1 MRKLDFKAKVVA
13 VLKIFDVP
21 SMITSPDHYN
31 ITDLLINRV
40 NKDPQLPLMSKQ
52 TSPGVW
58 EDITAGDYLTEVK
71 ALAKGFIAAG
81 IEPGQRVGI
90 MSHTRYEW
98 ALCDFALWFA
108 GACSVP
114 IYESSAPSQMEWNLS
129 DSGSVA
135 VILEDQEM
143 AKSFKFIEGSLPA
156 VKNVWIIEGSDLSD
170 LVDLGT
176 KVSNEVLEARRV
188 SSNLD
193 SLATIIY
200 TSGTTGRPKGCELL
214 HRGFVD
220 LCENAQAVLPE
231 VVCPGGSTV
240 LFLPMAHVFA
250 RFVSVLCVS
259 SGVQVGHQPDAKNVA
274 PAMQSFHPT
283 FLLAVPRVF
292 EKVYNSAEQRAES
305 GGKGKIFRKAADT
318 AVAWSEALN
327 TAKGPSALLNVK
339 HKLFDVLVYK
349 KLRAAMG
356 GRVKYAIS
364 GGGPLGARLGHFYR
378 AIGLIVLEGY
388 GLTETTAPVTIGRP
402 GNLKIGKVGYALP
415 GCAVQI
421 ADDGEIWLKGTN
433 VLKSY
438 WKNTDA
444 TKSTFDGEWFKT
456 GDIGVLDEDGFLAI
470 TGRKKELII
479 TAGGKNVAPALLEDP
494 LRANPLI
501 SQAVVLGDAKPF
513 VSVLLSLDEE
523 MLPMWLENNG
533 VKNKLSLDQARSN
546 NLVLAEI
553 SKAIESVNKN
563 FSTAESIRKF
573 AILPNDLTEKSGHLT
588 PSLKIKRNVVSEDFN
603 YLVED
608 IYADSAKSTC
618 HNIGDYKI

>member
-1 MRKLDFKAKVVA
+1 MKINEIPLVV
-13 VLKIFDVP
+13 VSDPK
-21 SMITSPDHYN
+21 TN
-31 ITDLLINRV
+31 ITDLFIDRV
-40 NKDPQLPLMSKQ
+40 NKDPKLALMSKQ
-52 TSPGVW
+52 VEPGVW
-58 EDITAGDYLTEVK
+58 VDVTAAEYLAEVR
-71 ALAKGFIAAG
+71 ALAKGFIASG

-108 GACSVP
+108 GAVSVP
-114 IYESSAPSQMEWNLS
+114 IYESSAPSQIEWILG
-129 DSGSVA
+129 DSGA
-135 VILEDQEM
+135 IAGIFEDEELL
-143 AKSFKFIEGSLPA
+143 SLFKTVKKSLPE
-156 VKNVWIIEGSDLSD
+156 VKKTWTFDKSDLSD

-176 KVSNEVLEARRV
+176 KISDEVLEARRT
-188 SSNLD
+188 SAGLQD
-193 SLATIIY
+193 LATIIY
-200 TSGTTGRPKGCELL
+200 TSGTTGQPKGCELL
-214 HRGFVD
+214 HQGFVD
-220 LCENAQAVLPE
+220 LSRNAQAVLPE
-231 VVCPGGSTV
+231 VVCPGGSTI

-250 RFVSVLCVS
+250 RFVSVLCIAG
-259 SGVQVGHQPDAKNVA
+259 GVQVGHQPDAKSVA

-292 EKVYNSAEQRAES
+292 EKVYNSAEQRAEA
-305 GGKGKIFRKAADT
+305 GGKGKIFHAAAET
-318 AVAWSEALN
+318 AIAWSMALD
-327 TAKGPSALLNVK
+327 TKKGPSFGLNLK
-339 HKLFDVLVYK
+339 HKVFDALVYK

-402 GNLKIGKVGYALP
+402 NNVKIGKVGFPLP
-415 GCAVQI
+415 GCGVKI
-421 ADDGEIWLKGTN
+421 ADDGEIWLRGTN

-438 WKNTDA
+438 WNNKQA
-444 TKSTFDGEWFKT
+444 TKSTFEGDWFKT
-456 GDIGVLDEDGFLAI
+456 GDIGALDEDGFLAI

-501 SQAVVLGDAKPF
+501 SQAVVIGDAKPF
-513 VSVLLSLDEE
+513 VSVLISIDEE
-523 MLPMWLENNG
+523 MLPIWLENSG
-533 VKNKLSLDQARSN
+533 IKDKLSVGQAISN
-546 NLVLAEI
+546 PVVLAEV
-553 SKAIESVNKN
+553 SKAIEGVNSK

-573 AILPNDLTEKSGHLT
+573 ALLPQDLTEKSGHLT
-588 PSLKIKRNVVSEDFN
+588 PSLKIKRSVVVDDYSHLID
-603 YLVED
+603 D

>member
-1 MRKLDFKAKVVA
+1 MKINEIPLVV
-13 VLKIFDVP
+13 VSDPK
-21 SMITSPDHYN
+21 TN
-31 ITDLLINRV
+31 ITDLFIDRV
-40 NKDPQLPLMSKQ
+40 NKDPKLALMSKQ
-52 TSPGVW
+52 VEPGVW
-58 EDITAGDYLTEVK
+58 VDVTAAEYLAEVR
-71 ALAKGFIAAG
+71 ALAKGFIASG

-108 GACSVP
+108 GAVSVP
-114 IYESSAPSQMEWNLS
+114 IYESSAPSQIEWILG
-129 DSGSVA
+129 DSGA
-135 VILEDQEM
+135 IAGIFEDEELL
-143 AKSFKFIEGSLPA
+143 SLFKTVKKSLPE
-156 VKNVWIIEGSDLSD
+156 VKKTWTFDKSDLSD

-176 KVSNEVLEARRV
+176 KISDEVLEARRTTAG
-188 SSNLD
+188 LQD
-193 SLATIIY
+193 LATIIY
-200 TSGTTGRPKGCELL
+200 TSGTTGQPKGCELL
-214 HRGFVD
+214 HQGFVD
-220 LCENAQAVLPE
+220 LSRNAQAVLPE
-231 VVCPGGSTV
+231 VVCPGGSTI

-250 RFVSVLCVS
+250 RFVSVLCIAG
-259 SGVQVGHQPDAKNVA
+259 GVQVGHQPDAKSVA

-292 EKVYNSAEQRAES
+292 EKVYNSAEQRAEA
-305 GGKGKIFRKAADT
+305 GGKGKIFHAAAET
-318 AVAWSEALN
+318 AIAWSMALD
-327 TAKGPSALLNVK
+327 TKKGPSFGLNLK
-339 HKLFDVLVYK
+339 HKVFDALVYK

-402 GNLKIGKVGYALP
+402 NNVKIGKVGFPLP
-415 GCAVQI
+415 GCGVKI
-421 ADDGEIWLKGTN
+421 ADDGEIWLRGTN

-438 WKNTDA
+438 WNNKQA
-444 TKSTFDGEWFKT
+444 TKSTFEGDWFKT
-456 GDIGVLDEDGFLAI
+456 GDIGALDEDGFLAI

-501 SQAVVLGDAKPF
+501 SQAVVIGDAKPF
-513 VSVLLSLDEE
+513 VSVLISIDEE
-523 MLPMWLENNG
+523 MLPIWLENSG
-533 VKNKLSLDQARSN
+533 IKDKLSVGQAISN
-546 NLVLAEI
+546 PAVLAEV
-553 SKAIESVNKN
+553 SKAIEGVNSQ

-573 AILPNDLTEKSGHLT
+573 ALLPQDLTEKSGHLT
-588 PSLKIKRNVVSEDFN
+588 PSLKIKRSVVVDDYSHLID
-603 YLVED
+603 D

>member
-1 MRKLDFKAKVVA
+1 MKV
-13 VLKIFDVP
+13 FEVP
-21 SMITSPDHYN
+21 SMVDSPDHYN

-40 NKDPQLPLMSKQ
+40 TKDPQLPLMSKQ

-58 EDITAGDYLTEVK
+58 ENVTAGDYLAEVK

-135 VILEDQEM
+135 VILEDQAM
-143 AKSFKFIEGSLPA
+143 ANSFKFIEGSLPE
-156 VKNVWIIEGSDLSD
+156 VKNVWLIEGNDLKDLAKKGFAISDQ
-170 LVDLGT
+170 
-176 KVSNEVLEARRV
+176 VLEQRRK
-188 SSNLD
+188 SAGLD

-200 TSGTTGRPKGCELL
+200 TSGTTGKPKGCELL

-250 RFVSVLCVS
+250 RFVSVLCAAA
-259 SGVQVGHQPDAKNVA
+259 GVQVGHQPDAKNVA

-305 GGKGKIFRKAADT
+305 GGKGNIFRRAADV
-318 AVAWSEALN
+318 AVAWSEALD
-327 TAKGPSALLNVK
+327 TPKGPSLALSLQ
-339 HKLFDVLVYK
+339 HKVFDILVYK

-402 GNLKIGKVGYALP
+402 GNLKIGKVGFALP

-421 ADDGEIWLKGTN
+421 AEDGEIWLKGTN

-438 WKNTDA
+438 WNNKEA
-444 TKSTFDGEWFKT
+444 TKATFDGEWFKT
-456 GDIGVLDEDGFLAI
+456 GDIGTLDEDGFLAI

-501 SQAVVLGDAKPF
+501 SQAVVIGDAKPF

-533 VKNKLSLDQARSN
+533 VKEKLSLDQARN
-546 NLVLAEI
+546 NPLVLAEV
-553 SKAIESVNKN
+553 SKAIESVNLN

-573 AILPNDLTEKSGHLT
+573 AILPQDLTEKSGHLT
-588 PSLKIKRNVVSEDFN
+588 PSLKIKRGVVNDDFN
-603 YLVED
+603 NLVED

-618 HNIGDYKI
+618 HNIGDYRI

>member
-1 MRKLDFKAKVVA
+1 LNVSQLEA
-13 VLKIFDVP
+13 VLKINEIPLVVVSDP
-21 SMITSPDHYN
+21 KTN
-31 ITDLLINRV
+31 ITDLFIDRV
-40 NKDPQLPLMSKQ
+40 NKDPKLALMSKQ
-52 TSPGVW
+52 VEPGVW
-58 EDITAGDYLTEVK
+58 VDVTAAEYLAEVR
-71 ALAKGFIAAG
+71 ALAKGFIASG

-108 GACSVP
+108 GAVSVP
-114 IYESSAPSQMEWNLS
+114 IYESSAPSQIEWILG
-129 DSGSVA
+129 DSGA
-135 VILEDQEM
+135 IAGIFEDEELL
-143 AKSFKFIEGSLPA
+143 SLFKTVKKSLPE
-156 VKNVWIIEGSDLSD
+156 VKKTWTFDKSDLND

-176 KVSNEVLEARRV
+176 KISDEVLEARRT
-188 SSNLD
+188 SAGLQD
-193 SLATIIY
+193 LATIIY
-200 TSGTTGRPKGCELL
+200 TSGTTGQPKGCELL
-214 HRGFVD
+214 HQGFVD
-220 LCENAQAVLPE
+220 LSRNAQAVLPE
-231 VVCPGGSTV
+231 VVCPGGSTI

-250 RFVSVLCVS
+250 RFVSVLCIAG
-259 SGVQVGHQPDAKNVA
+259 GVQVGHQPDAKSVA

-292 EKVYNSAEQRAES
+292 EKVYNSAEQRAEA
-305 GGKGKIFRKAADT
+305 GGKGKIFHAAAET
-318 AVAWSEALN
+318 AIAWSMALD
-327 TAKGPSALLNVK
+327 TKKGPSFGLNLK
-339 HKLFDVLVYK
+339 HKVFDALVYK

-402 GNLKIGKVGYALP
+402 NNVKIGKVGFPLP
-415 GCAVQI
+415 GCGVKI
-421 ADDGEIWLKGTN
+421 ADDGEIWLRGTN

-438 WKNTDA
+438 WNNKQA
-444 TKSTFDGEWFKT
+444 TKSTFEGDWFKT
-456 GDIGVLDEDGFLAI
+456 GDIGALDEDGFLAI

-501 SQAVVLGDAKPF
+501 SQAVVIGDAKPF
-513 VSVLLSLDEE
+513 VSVLISIDEE
-523 MLPMWLENNG
+523 MLPIWLENSG
-533 VKNKLSLDQARSN
+533 IKDKLSVGQAISN
-546 NLVLAEI
+546 PVVLAEV
-553 SKAIESVNKN
+553 SKAIEGVNSQ

-573 AILPNDLTEKSGHLT
+573 ALLPQDLTEKSGHLT
-588 PSLKIKRNVVSEDFN
+588 PSLKIKRSVVVDDYSQLID
-603 YLVED
+603 D